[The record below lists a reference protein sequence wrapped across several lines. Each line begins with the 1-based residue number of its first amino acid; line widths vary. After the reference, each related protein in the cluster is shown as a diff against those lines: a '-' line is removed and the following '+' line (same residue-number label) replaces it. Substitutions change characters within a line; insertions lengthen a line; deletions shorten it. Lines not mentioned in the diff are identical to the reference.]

1 MCLDRV
7 YAYDY
12 HADQLNDEAKRFLI
26 MITATQ
32 KLMAISLLAG
42 LYSSA
47 VLAADNQPL
56 LNKNLFSIGAGISLN
71 EVSPHVDDEVG
82 FQIFGAYDLAQL
94 NLMQGIASSVEFG
107 FMDYGFDGRDTNG
120 LWGTFVIDGAITS
133 RIGWLARMGLDLG
146 DDSGL
151 MLGGGIAV
159 GLDAKTDLRFEYVVR
174 DDIDSLQMNLR
185 YHF

>member
-7 YAYDY
+7 YVRVY
-12 HADQLNDEAKRFLI
+12 HAGQLNDEAKRFLI

-32 KLMAISLLAG
+32 KLMTLSLLAA
-42 LYSSA
+42 LYSSGA
-47 VLAADNQPL
+47 LAANNQPL

-71 EVSPHVDDEVG
+71 DAGRRIDDEVG
-82 FQIFGAYDLAQL
+82 FQVFGGYDLTQL
-94 NLMQGIASSVEFG
+94 NLMEGVASSVEFG
-107 FMDYGFDGRDTNG
+107 FMDYGFDGRDNNG
-120 LWGTFVIDGAITS
+120 LWTTFVIDGAINGN
-133 RIGWLARMGLDLG
+133 IGWLARIGLDLG